1 MNIAVCD
8 AFVRGPRRWS
18 AVPGPTRWEGAGCRG
33 APGSTWW
40 VPAGARGAHGVL
52 ASGSRLPAPE
62 DLTRGAR
69 ATIGVGNSALGQV
82 ISLPQC
88 GLTYPNEWFPT
99 PMPQQDSEGPVVEAL
114 AAAGRPVVL
123 RNWTDQ
129 RRSHSEN
136 AWPPGRPS
144 PGSARHG
151 LLSQRCPRFHS
162 DTTLCKRYNTCKVW
176 YPFENSTSLARLLPV
191 PARRTRLPFE
201 DSASLAKRTT
211 QTRRE
216 PAGTPQARVPREC
229 RSAPRTAHAKA
240 PAKARAP
247 TAHTVMGPMG
257 AQGHHHS
264 CTAFKFC
271 IPRSKGMACGVRP
284 IV

>member
-1 MNIAVCD
+1 MRSCGVL
-8 AFVRGPRRWS
+8 GGGLRWS

-33 APGSTWW
+33 APGSTRWGGGG
-40 VPAGARGAHGVL
+40 AGARGADGVL
-52 ASGSRLPAPE
+52 ASESRLPAPE

-151 LLSQRCPRFHS
+151 LLSQRCLRFHS
-162 DTTLCKRYNTCKVW
+162 DTTPCKRYNTCEV
-176 YPFENSTSLARLLPV
+176 TVSL
-191 PARRTRLPFE
+191 
-201 DSASLAKRTT
+201 
-211 QTRRE
+211 
-216 PAGTPQARVPREC
+216 
-229 RSAPRTAHAKA
+229 
-240 PAKARAP
+240 
-247 TAHTVMGPMG
+247 
-257 AQGHHHS
+257 
-264 CTAFKFC
+264 
-271 IPRSKGMACGVRP
+271 
-284 IV
+284 

>member
-1 MNIAVCD
+1 M
-8 AFVRGPRRWS
+8 VRS
-18 AVPGPTRWEGAGCRG
+18 AGADPVGGGGLPWGAGFDLVGSGGGPG
-33 APGSTWW
+33 AD
-40 VPAGARGAHGVL
+40 GVL

-123 RNWTDQ
+123 RSWTDQ
-129 RRSHSEN
+129 PRSHSEN

-151 LLSQRCPRFHS
+151 LVSQRYRRFHS
-162 DTTLCKRYNTCKVW
+162 DTTLCKRYNTCEV
-176 YPFENSTSLARLLPV
+176 TVSL
-191 PARRTRLPFE
+191 
-201 DSASLAKRTT
+201 
-211 QTRRE
+211 
-216 PAGTPQARVPREC
+216 
-229 RSAPRTAHAKA
+229 
-240 PAKARAP
+240 
-247 TAHTVMGPMG
+247 
-257 AQGHHHS
+257 
-264 CTAFKFC
+264 
-271 IPRSKGMACGVRP
+271 
-284 IV
+284 